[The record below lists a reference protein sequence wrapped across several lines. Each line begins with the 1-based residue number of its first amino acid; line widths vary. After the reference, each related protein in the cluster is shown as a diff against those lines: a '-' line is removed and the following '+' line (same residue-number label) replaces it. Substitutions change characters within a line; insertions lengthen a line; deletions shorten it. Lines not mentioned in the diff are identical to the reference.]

1 MTSVVWY
8 NFFLVRILYFWIP
21 FLLLFFQ
28 DLEGCMRDRA
38 LMGESVFFASSFRH
52 QLEVGSN

>member
-8 NFFLVRILYFWIP
+8 NLFLVRILYFLTP

-28 DLEGCMRDRA
+28 DLEGCER
-38 LMGESVFFASSFRH
+38 EI
-52 QLEVGSN
+52 EP